1 MRRRDFIAGLGGVAA
16 ASSAIWPLAARAQQ
30 PAMPAIGYLSG
41 GSASPDFA
49 AGFRSGMAETGFVE
63 GRNLTIEFR
72 PADYRYDRLPGLVAD
87 LISRK
92 VAVIAASG
100 AAPAVAAKAATSTIP
115 IVFFMGED
123 PVALGL
129 VTSFNRPGGN
139 VTGVA
144 FLSST
149 VMAKRL
155 EQLHELVPQAT
166 VVAALV
172 NPKNPNAEISTKDAQ
187 DAARGLGLQIH
198 ILKASTADELDGVFA
213 TLAQLKAGALLIAPD
228 GVFIAGANQIAV
240 LSARYGIPAS
250 HEFRAFPAAGGL
262 ISYGSS
268 ARDGSRL
275 AGIYVGRILK
285 GEKPA
290 DLPVVQPTQFE
301 LVINLKTAR
310 GLGITVPQT
319 LLVAATEVIE

>member
-1 MRRRDFIAGLGGVAA
+1 MRRRDFIARLGGAA
-16 ASSAIWPLAARAQQ
+16 ASAAAWPLAARAQQ
-30 PAMPAIGYLSG
+30 PVLPVIGLLSG
-41 GSASPDFA
+41 GRLTADNQT
-49 AGFRSGMAETGFVE
+49 GYRSGLAETGFVE
-63 GRNLTIEFR
+63 GRNIAIEYR
-72 PADYRYDRLPGLVAD
+72 NADNQYDRLPGLVAD
-87 LISRK
+87 LIGRK
-92 VAVIAASG
+92 VAVIATTG
-100 AAPAVAAKAATSTIP
+100 AAPVVAAKAATSTIP
-115 IVFFMGED
+115 IVFAMGED

-129 VTSFNRPGGN
+129 VASFNRPGGN

-149 VMAKRL
+149 VVAKRL
-155 EQLHELVPQAT
+155 EQLRELVPQAT

-187 DAARGLGLQIH
+187 DAARRLGLEIH
-198 ILKASTADELDGVFA
+198 ILNASTADELDTAFA

-228 GVFIAGANQIAV
+228 GVFIINANQIAV
-240 LSARYGIPAS
+240 LAARYGIPAS
-250 HEFRAFPAAGGL
+250 HEFRTFPAAGGL
-262 ISYGSS
+262 ISYGAN
-268 ARDGSRL
+268 ARDGTRL

-310 GLGITVPQT
+310 ALGITVPHT

>member
-1 MRRRDFIAGLGGVAA
+1 MRRREFIAGLGGAVA
-16 ASSAIWPLAARAQQ
+16 SAVAWPLAARAQQ
-30 PAMPAIGYLSG
+30 PALPVIGLLSG
-41 GSASPDFA
+41 GRLTADNQT
-49 AGFRSGMAETGFVE
+49 GYRSGLAETGFVE
-63 GRNLTIEFR
+63 GRNIAIEYR
-72 PADYRYDRLPGLVAD
+72 NADNQYDRLPRLVAD
-87 LISRK
+87 LIGRK
-92 VAVIAASG
+92 VAVIATTG
-100 AAPAVAAKAATSTIP
+100 AAPVVAAKAATSTIP
-115 IVFFMGED
+115 IVFAMGED

-149 VMAKRL
+149 VVAKRL

-187 DAARGLGLQIH
+187 DAARKLGVEIH
-198 ILKASTADELDGVFA
+198 ILNASTADELDTAFA

-228 GVFIAGANQIAV
+228 GVFIVNANQIAV
-240 LSARYGIPAS
+240 LAARYGIPAS
-250 HEFRAFPAAGGL
+250 HEFRTFPAAGGL
-262 ISYGSS
+262 LSYGAS
-268 ARDGSRL
+268 ARDGTRL

-310 GLGITVPQT
+310 ALGIIVPQT

>member
-1 MRRRDFIAGLGGVAA
+1 MRRWHFIAGLSASAA
-16 ASSAIWPLAARAQQ
+16 WPLGARAQQ
-30 PAMPAIGYLSG
+30 PALPVIGYLSG
-41 GSASPDFA
+41 GRANPDFA
-49 AGFRSGMAETGFVE
+49 GGFRSGLAETGFVE
-63 GRNLTIEFR
+63 GRNVAIEYR
-72 PADYRYDRLPGLVAD
+72 PSDYQYDRLPGLVAD
-87 LISRK
+87 LIGRK

-129 VTSFNRPGGN
+129 VATFNRPGGN

-149 VMAKRL
+149 VVAKRL
-155 EQLHELVPQAT
+155 EQLHELVPRAT
-166 VVAALV
+166 VIAALV

-187 DAARGLGLQIH
+187 GAARRLGLQIH
-198 ILKASTADELDGVFA
+198 ILSASSADELDTAFA
-213 TLAQLKAGALLIAPD
+213 RLGQLKAGALLIAPD
-228 GVFIAGANQIAV
+228 GVFIVNANQIAV
-240 LSARYGIPAS
+240 LAARYGIPAS
-250 HEFRAFPAAGGL
+250 HEFRTFPEAGGL
-262 ISYGSS
+262 LSYGAS

-275 AGIYVGRILK
+275 AGVYVGRILK

-290 DLPVVQPTQFE
+290 DLPVIQPTQFE

-310 GLGITVPQT
+310 ALGITVPET
-319 LLVAATEVIE
+319 LLATADEVIQ

>member
-1 MRRRDFIAGLGGVAA
+1 MRRREFIAGLGGVAA
-16 ASSAIWPLAARAQQ
+16 ASSAVGPRAVGAQQ
-30 PAMPAIGYLSG
+30 PAMPVIGYLSG
-41 GSASPDFA
+41 GSANPDFA
-49 AGFRSGMAETGFVE
+49 AGFRSGLAETGFVE
-63 GRNLTIEFR
+63 GRNLAIEFR
-72 PADYRYDRLPGLVAD
+72 SAEYHYDRLPGLVAD

-100 AAPAVAAKAATSTIP
+100 DNPAVAAKAATSTIP
-115 IVFFMGED
+115 IVFSMGED

-129 VTSFNRPGGN
+129 VASFNRPGGN

-187 DAARGLGLQIH
+187 DAARGLGLEIH
-198 ILKASTADELDGVFA
+198 ILNASTADELDTVFA
-213 TLAQLKAGALLIAPD
+213 TLARLKVGALLIAPD
-228 GVFIAGANQIAV
+228 GMFIFNANQIAV

-250 HEFRAFPAAGGL
+250 HEFRSFPAAGGL
-262 ISYGSS
+262 LSYGASG
-268 ARDGSRL
+268 RDGSRL
-275 AGIYVGRILK
+275 AGAYVGRILK
-285 GEKPA
+285 GEKPG

-310 GLGITVPQT
+310 ALGITVPQT